1 MSEFQ
6 GKPKIL
12 TVDDK
17 PENLYALAKILQ
29 KLDVEIHK
37 ANSGNE
43 ALGLTLKNEYCL
55 AIVDIQM
62 PEMDGYELVELL
74 RGNPTTATL
83 PVIFISAIY
92 SDDYHHRKGYDAG
105 AVDFLSK
112 PFVPDIL
119 LSKVKVFLDLYQKR
133 ILLEEL
139 VRQNEEL
146 YKQEEARA
154 RELAELNASKDK
166 FFSIVSHDLRT
177 PFNSLIGNSQL
188 LVMELENAGDTN
200 NIELADTILHSA
212 KNAHRLLENLL
223 TWSMLQNGMMVSKP
237 ETLEMEQVIGAVIE
251 LLSTEAQQK
260 NIQIASKQATKT
272 DVFADLQMVNTILRN
287 LVSNAIKFTPEEG
300 CITISTKL
308 QLNYDATDATFVE
321 VSVKDTGVGI
331 EPGNIAKLFTIDAQ
345 HSTEGTNGEA
355 GAGLG
360 LILCKEMVEA
370 NNGRISVTSQL
381 EKGTTITFTLPIAT
395 TPEKVPGN

>member
-1 MSEFQ
+1 MNEFQ

-43 ALGLTLKNEYCL
+43 ALSLTLKNEYYL

-74 RGNPTTATL
+74 RGNPATATL

-112 PFVPDIL
+112 PFVPEIL

-133 ILLEEL
+133 TLLEEL
-139 VRQNEEL
+139 VRQNEAL

-188 LVMELENAGDTN
+188 LLMELENTEDTGK
-200 NIELADTILHSA
+200 IELADTILHSA

-223 TWSMLQNGMMVSKP
+223 TWSMLQNGMLVSKP
-237 ETLEMEQVIGAVIE
+237 ETLEMEQVIEAVLE
-251 LLSTEAQQK
+251 LLSTEAQPK
-260 NIQIASKQATKT
+260 NIQLASKLATKT
-272 DVFADLQMVNTILRN
+272 NVFADLQMVNTILRN
-287 LVSNAIKFTPEEG
+287 LISNAIKFTPEGG

-331 EPGNIAKLFTIDAQ
+331 ESANIAKLFTIEAQ
-345 HSTEGTNGEA
+345 HSTEGTKGEA

-381 EKGTTITFTLPIAT
+381 EKGTTITFTLPVAT
-395 TPEKVPGN
+395 TPEPMPSE